1 MEQVYNNNITHGW
14 TLADLSII
22 LLVMKIICAGQAYA
36 KVILKACTWAGTQNY
51 TVCQISLLH
60 EYNSSLS
67 NSIIAR
73 PA

>member
-1 MEQVYNNNITHGW
+1 MHGW

-22 LLVMKIICAGQAYA
+22 LLVMKIICAGRAYA
-36 KVILKACTWAGTQNY
+36 KVILKACTWTGTQNY

-60 EYNSSLS
+60 EYVASSLN

-73 PA
+73 PEKLPQE